1 MILIMFN
8 CVLYE
13 TLLATYMDTS
23 DFQDFIYAANQLSQ
37 WFSK

>member
-8 CVLYE
+8 CVLHE
-13 TLLATYMDTS
+13 TLFGTYMNMC

-37 WFSK
+37 